1 MSAAVYVVE
10 MEMKPGQWKPVH
22 LSFSPSTAN
31 NDCFCRNDRWKR
43 PCRVRE
49 YVATDKILLT
59 CNGTTTAE
67 ASSSE
72 AT

>member
-1 MSAAVYVVE
+1 MSSTIYAVE
-10 MEMKPGQWKPVH
+10 LEMKPGQWKVVYMSVFLH
-22 LSFSPSTAN
+22 NAN
-31 NDCFCRNDRWKR
+31 NDCFWRSERWGR